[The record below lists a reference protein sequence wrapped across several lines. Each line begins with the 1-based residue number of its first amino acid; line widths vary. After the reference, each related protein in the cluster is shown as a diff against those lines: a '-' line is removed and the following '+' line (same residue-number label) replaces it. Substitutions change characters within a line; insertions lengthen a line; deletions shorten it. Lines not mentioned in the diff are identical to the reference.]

1 MQNYCDSSWS
11 PSALSRSFL
20 FSYDLLYD
28 PPKMKSLR
36 KSLNGNKESS
46 KLTISTPLP
55 IPTLSKPPTAILPP
69 QKVIRALT
77 TYEKQAPQEL
87 SFWKGDFFYVLRDAE
102 DSAWYEAH
110 NPVTG
115 ARGLVARAMFEE
127 FSKNAIPYV
136 SGIPLQCTRFLF
148 LRGWVSVIAHRSSV
162 QLPLYDQP
170 RLQEACP
177 VGQDPNLLSHQLPTK
192 HQSIMPS

>member
-1 MQNYCDSSWS
+1 M
-11 PSALSRSFL
+11 R
-20 FSYDLLYD
+20 
-28 PPKMKSLR
+28 SLR

-55 IPTLSKPPTAILPP
+55 IPTLSKPSTAILPP

-77 TYEKQAPQEL
+77 NYEKQAAQEL
-87 SFWKGDFFYVLRDAE
+87 SFRKGDFFYVLKDPE
-102 DSAWYEAH
+102 DSVWYEAH

-136 SGIPLQCTRFLF
+136 GNC
-148 LRGWVSVIAHRSSV
+148 
-162 QLPLYDQP
+162 
-170 RLQEACP
+170 
-177 VGQDPNLLSHQLPTK
+177 LSW
-192 HQSIMPS
+192 